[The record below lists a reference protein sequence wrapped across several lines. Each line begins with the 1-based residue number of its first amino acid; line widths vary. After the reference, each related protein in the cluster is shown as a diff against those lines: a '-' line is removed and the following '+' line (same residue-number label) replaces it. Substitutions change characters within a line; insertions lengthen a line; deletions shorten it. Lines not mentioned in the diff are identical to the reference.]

1 MNYKVSHT
9 YMFSLNPCMIG
20 IIVKQGF
27 QWVTDEYR
35 NENLDSHVNQ
45 QSNQN
50 ICIVDL

>member
-27 QWVTDEYR
+27 Q
-35 NENLDSHVNQ
+35 
-45 QSNQN
+45 
-50 ICIVDL
+50 

>member
-1 MNYKVSHT
+1 
-9 YMFSLNPCMIG
+9 MIG